1 MDNVKIPSIHFEE
14 ACVADMDPIVEFC
27 EVELE
32 KMDCPMKALMQIN
45 IAVDEFYSNIAN
57 YAYGDGKGPATIYIE
72 NITSP
77 KSGAQITFEDE
88 GGQYNPLET
97 PPPDTTLSAEERGIG
112 GLGIFMAKDLMDE
125 IDYEYKDGKNIVR
138 MRKYFE

>member
-45 IAVDEFYSNIAN
+45 IAVDHFLVSVGVNHNTEGRFLCLLCQRILDCHFHLPPYSSNLLQDLNIILLLHHLCSALIPFG
-57 YAYGDGKGPATIYIE
+57 ADG
-72 NITSP
+72 
-77 KSGAQITFEDE
+77 
-88 GGQYNPLET
+88 L
-97 PPPDTTLSAEERGIG
+97 L
-112 GLGIFMAKDLMDE
+112 
-125 IDYEYKDGKNIVR
+125 
-138 MRKYFE
+138 